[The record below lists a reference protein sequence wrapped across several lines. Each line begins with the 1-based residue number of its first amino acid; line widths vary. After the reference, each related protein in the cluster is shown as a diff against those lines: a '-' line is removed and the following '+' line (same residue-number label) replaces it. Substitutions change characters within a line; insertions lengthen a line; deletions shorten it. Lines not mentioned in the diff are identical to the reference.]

1 MKRGDV
7 KGKKGRDP
15 REQDTRDRDLKG
27 RDTRDRGMM
36 YLHIKGYSII
46 EQRYEGHGHEEWRH
60 ERQRIG
66 AEETGTQGTGNYV
79 AKGTMTNMKYRNI

>member
-1 MKRGDV
+1 MKRGDM
-7 KGKKGRDP
+7 KDI
-15 REQDTRDRDLKG
+15 KG

-46 EQRYEGHGHEEWRH
+46 ERHKEQRYEGHGHEEWRH

-79 AKGTMTNMKYRNI
+79 AKGTMTLI